1 MKTTISSPIN
11 AALFFWPVLFASL
24 APMRTLAQDTTSA
37 EAPPP
42 ADTSLLDLYLQGGA
56 LMHPIALCSIGTIA
70 LAIFCAMRIN
80 RRKLI
85 APALI
90 PPLNREMSDR
100 NLPAAYALAQQ
111 NPTMMTN
118 SLAAA
123 LIKAD
128 VNVQGFNRMEMER
141 AANDVLLHQESK
153 LVYWVNYLNVLAT
166 VAPMLGL
173 LGTVTGMIAAFQQLA
188 AGRSEPADLAGGIGV
203 AMITTAG
210 GLLVGIP
217 AMFLYFHFKNNLHT
231 ITGDVAKTLNN
242 FFDLLTGHVVLDT
255 PLTAPAWQERT
266 EPTTAE
272 ESDQEDEPSV
282 EEPA

>member
-1 MKTTISSPIN
+1 MLL
-11 AALFFWPVLFASL
+11 ALGPVSA
-24 APMRTLAQDTTSA
+24 MAQDAPPA

-70 LAIFCAMRIN
+70 LAVFCAMRIN

-85 APALI
+85 APALV
-90 PPLNREMSDR
+90 PPINREMSDR

-111 NPTMMTN
+111 NPNMMTN

-128 VNVQGFNRMEMER
+128 VNVPGFNRPDMER

-153 LVYWVNYLNVLAT
+153 LVYWVNYLNVFAT

-255 PLTAPAWQERT
+255 PLTAPAWEERAETAASEETPQE
-266 EPTTAE
+266 A
-272 ESDQEDEPSV
+272 EPSA
-282 EEPA
+282 EDQA